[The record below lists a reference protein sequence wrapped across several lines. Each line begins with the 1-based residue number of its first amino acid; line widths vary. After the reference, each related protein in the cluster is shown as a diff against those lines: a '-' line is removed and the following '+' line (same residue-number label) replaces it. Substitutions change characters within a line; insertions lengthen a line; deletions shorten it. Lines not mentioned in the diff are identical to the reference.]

1 MELFV
6 KSVYFVEA
14 LRTPLGSF
22 QGSLS
27 SICPTEMASQ
37 VVKEIINKTSLP
49 NDAIDEIIMG
59 NVLQANIGQAPAR
72 QLVVKAGLDDKTHA
86 LTINK
91 VCGSGMKSIQ
101 MAADAIMLGNADL
114 VLAGGM
120 ENMSNAPYSL
130 PKARSGY
137 RMGNG
142 QMIDLMVHD
151 GLTDPYSGNHMGS
164 LAEKTAVKHNITR
177 QNQDDF
183 ASRSY
188 KLSQQA
194 LEAGNFKDEV
204 VPIKISTRKGDV
216 VVDRDEEPFRGDIN
230 KLASLR
236 TVFVRENGTI
246 TAGNASTISDGAAV
260 VLLASEEAV
269 KKYNLKPIA
278 KLKAGITASIDPNDF
293 CEGPVFAM
301 NKVLEKAQL
310 SATDIGLYEI
320 NEAFAVV
327 PLVAQKQLNLDIEKI
342 NVNGGAISLGHP
354 IGASGARVV
363 VTLLHQMKKQKVKYG
378 LASLCIGGGE
388 GIASIIEL
396 I

>member
-27 SICPTEMASQ
+27 SVCATEMASQ
-37 VVKEIINKTSLP
+37 VVKEIINNTSLP

-72 QLVVKAGLDDKTHA
+72 QVAVKAGLDNKTQA

-164 LAEKTAVKHNITR
+164 LAEKTAAKHSITR
-177 QNQDDF
+177 QDQDDF
-183 ASRSY
+183 ATRSY

-194 LEAGNFKDEV
+194 LETGRFKDEIV
-204 VPIKISTRKGDV
+204 AVKLSTRKGEV
-216 VVDRDEEPFRGDIN
+216 VVDSDEEPFRGDIN

-236 TVFVRENGTI
+236 TAFVRENGTI

-269 KKYNLKPIA
+269 EKYNLKPIA
-278 KLKAGITASIDPNDF
+278 KLKAGLTASIDPNDF

-301 NKVLEKAQL
+301 NKALEKAQL
-310 SATDIGLYEI
+310 NTTDIGLYEI

-327 PLVAQKQLNLDIEKI
+327 PLVAQKQLNLDVEKI

-363 VTLLHQMKKQKVKYG
+363 VTLLHEIKKQQVKYG

-388 GIASIIEL
+388 GIASILEL
-396 I
+396 V